1 MIRRKD
7 HLSALWV
14 AARCAGMTREAILAF
29 QSARLR
35 RLVSH
40 AYENVPYYRRLFD
53 QHGITPRD
61 IRTAAD
67 LALIPVTVK
76 RDLQAA
82 SPSDIVARG
91 VRPERLIAHHTSGSS
106 GEPLVIRRTWF
117 EERLGT
123 VLKLRV
129 FHDFGLRPTDRQ
141 VGVGLVRSR
150 PWIRDLPQHILR
162 GTGFYRWAAIDC
174 RLPIED
180 IRRTLRSLRPDAIL
194 AYPGVIARVAQLL
207 TNEDRQLLRP
217 RLVLTGAEVLT
228 PLMRR
233 QIAEGLRASV
243 FDWYG
248 SHELGMIAWQCR
260 RAGGFH
266 VADDS
271 LILEVLKDGRPAR
284 PGETGEVVGTRLH
297 ALAMPFIRYKLGD
310 AVVQGDAPCPCGA
323 PFSAIRSVQGR
334 MLDYFPLPDG
344 RVLHPY
350 SLSMTLLDEAAH
362 WLCQYQITQES
373 KDRVVLRMVPRATPS
388 PEDLAKVRQA
398 LIAHLGA
405 GVELEMLLVPEIALE
420 PSGKFRV
427 SRSLVESAYDS
438 VEPAAGRST

>member
-1 MIRRKD
+1 
-7 HLSALWV
+7 
-14 AARCAGMTREAILAF
+14 MTREAILAF
-29 QSARLR
+29 QCARLR
-35 RLVSH
+35 RLVAH

-53 QHGITPRD
+53 EHGITPHD

-67 LALIPVTVK
+67 LALIPITVK
-76 RDLQAA
+76 RDLRAA

-91 VRPERLIAHHTSGSS
+91 VCPERLIAHHTSGSS
-106 GEPLVIRRTWF
+106 GEPFVIRRTWL

-162 GTGFYRWAAIDC
+162 GAGFYRWAAIDC

-194 AYPGVIARVAQLL
+194 SYPGVIARVAQLL
-207 TNEDRQLLRP
+207 TDEDRRLLRP

-233 QIAEGLRASV
+233 QIVEGLRAPV

-248 SHELGMIAWQCR
+248 SHELGIIAWQCKR
-260 RAGGFH
+260 GGGFH

-271 LILEVLKDGRPAR
+271 LILEILKDGRAAR

-310 AVVQGDAPCPCGA
+310 AVVQGEAPCPCGA
-323 PFSAIRSVQGR
+323 PFSTIRSVQGR

-350 SLSMTLLDEAAH
+350 NLSETLQDEAAH
-362 WLCQYQITQES
+362 WLGQYQFTQER
-373 KDRVVLRMVPRATPS
+373 KDRVILRMVPRVTPS
-388 PEDLAKVRQA
+388 PGDLARVRQA

-405 GVELEMLLVPEIALE
+405 GVELEMLVVPEIAIEL
-420 PSGKFRV
+420 SGKFRV
-427 SRSLVESAYDS
+427 SRSLVQSAYGS